1 MKNYIQPI
9 LHTECLSPEASILVG
24 KQSKP
29 ANEQGGPDIF
39 SNRGG
44 FDDELQ
50 DHYLG
55 RPGGLWDE
63 EDQD

>member
-1 MKNYIQPI
+1 MKKYIQPMLYI
-9 LHTECLSPEASILVG
+9 ECLSAEASILG
-24 KQSKP
+24 LPQSAP
-29 ANEQGGPDIF
+29 GNGPGSGDVF

>member
-1 MKNYIQPI
+1 M
-9 LHTECLSPEASILVG
+9 LHIECLSAEASILVG
-24 KQSKP
+24 KQS
-29 ANEQGGPDIF
+29 GPENGPGSGDIF

-44 FDDELQ
+44 FDDDLQ